1 MNGLL
6 KAQEDNLLQYILDEI
21 HQMIKRLPRSAIAA
35 LGVTRTRHNVEKK
48 SLFEALLVGVAPAKS
63 GCG

>member
-21 HQMIKRLPRSAIAA
+21 HQMIKRLPRFAVAA
-35 LGVTRTRHNVEKK
+35 LGVTGNWQNAVRT
-48 SLFEALLVGVAPAKS
+48 
-63 GCG
+63 CGRRQVFPHLARILI